1 MHYED
6 EQIWI
11 HINMDCS
18 THSCGCGVMS
28 GPVAADAVQRL
39 P

>member
-1 MHYED
+1 MYYED
-6 EQIWI
+6 ERLGI
-11 HINMDCS
+11 HTNMDCS
-18 THSCGCGVMS
+18 THSWVCGVMS